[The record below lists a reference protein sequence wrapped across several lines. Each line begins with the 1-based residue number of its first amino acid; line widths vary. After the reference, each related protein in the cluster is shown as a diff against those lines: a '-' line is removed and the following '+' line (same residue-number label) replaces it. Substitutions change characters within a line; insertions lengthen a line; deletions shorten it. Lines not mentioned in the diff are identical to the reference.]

1 MLRTTVLLGV
11 GLVIGLA
18 AAPDQNASPFASL
31 SGASES
37 EIIAAAEREAAA
49 FPVATELP
57 RRMKTVFTS
66 SETQG
71 TAERRCVSGSGP
83 GPLRSGQFV
92 IGGELSGKDPQ
103 DPRKR
108 VAPKIWWSP
117 LHHESKME
125 LLVRARRVET
135 SGEYRFQGNTV
146 AYGSAGPNQ
155 DVPVGQREYFF
166 PSGIEFLHSGK
177 WVVIATQ
184 GSDWGCFILTMPAP
198 VSAAATVAG

>member
-1 MLRTTVLLGV
+1 MLRTTALLGV
-11 GLVIGLA
+11 GLAIGLA
-18 AAPDQNASPFASL
+18 ASSDQNALTFAQL
-31 SGASES
+31 SGTSES
-37 EIIAAAEREAAA
+37 EIIAAAEREGAA
-49 FPVATELP
+49 FPVATDLP
-57 RRMKTVFTS
+57 RRTKAVFTS
-66 SETQG
+66 SETPG
-71 TAERRCVSGSGP
+71 TADRRCVTGSGR

-103 DPRKR
+103 DPRKG

-135 SGEYRFQGNTV
+135 SGEYWFRGVTV

-155 DVPVGQREYFF
+155 EIPVEQREYFF

-198 VSAAATVAG
+198 VAD